1 MNRTWKKSDENL
13 AVLVLIP
20 PCPQNTNVI
29 RDVLYGSWCGGKLV
43 GGGMIPP
50 LSSLYVATVLAADQN
65 STTLIDCGADQR
77 DLKSLLELASQFK
90 ILVLQTSS
98 ITIDD
103 DAETARELRSRNPGL
118 VTIFYGSHPTFMP
131 ESTLDKD
138 GVDLIARREPEF
150 IIRDLVRALKAGGE
164 TWKKVKGIGYR
175 DNGRVILNEGYGFI
189 ENLDELPLPDRNLLP
204 REQKYFNPL
213 VRHYPYT
220 TVLSSRGCYSRCRF
234 CTAPYF
240 MGGKIRARSAESV
253 ITELEALKRQGFR
266 EIYFR
271 DETFTA
277 FPSRNQQICRHLI
290 DQRLD
295 LKWICNSIPG
305 ELDRETM
312 AEMKRAGCHTLKFGV
327 ESGAPEILEKSNK
340 RISLDSVRDN
350 FRWACEL
357 GFFRHAHIMFGMP
370 GETRESIETTLEFLL
385 EIDPDSVSFQ
395 ICSPYPGTPLY
406 QELLDSYP
414 EIIGDGSQVLRSSE
428 LHSRGILNHLY
439 TNLSNEVLENSIR
452 RANRRFY
459 FRPRYLAKS
468 LSRVRSFSDLRRLWV
483 AGSQLLEFS
492 FLGLR

>member
-1 MNRTWKKSDENL
+1 
-13 AVLVLIP
+13 
-20 PCPQNTNVI
+20 
-29 RDVLYGSWCGGKLV
+29 
-43 GGGMIPP
+43 
-50 LSSLYVATVLAADQN
+50 
-65 STTLIDCGADQR
+65 
-77 DLKSLLELASQFK
+77 
-90 ILVLQTSS
+90 
-98 ITIDD
+98 
-103 DAETARELRSRNPGL
+103 
-118 VTIFYGSHPTFMP
+118 MP
-131 ESTLDKD
+131 ESTLNKD

-164 TWKKVKGIGYR
+164 AWKKVKGIGYR

-189 ENLDELPLPDRNLLP
+189 EDLDELPIPDRNLLP

-220 TVLSSRGCYSRCRF
+220 SALSSRGCYSRCRF

-253 ITELEALKRQGFR
+253 ITEFEALKRQGFR

-277 FPSRNQQICRHLI
+277 FPSRNQQICRQLI
-290 DQRLD
+290 NRRLD

-340 RISLDSVRDN
+340 RISLDAVRDD
-350 FRWACEL
+350 FRWAREL
-357 GFFRHAHIMFGMP
+357 GLFRHAHIMFGMP
-370 GETRESIETTLEFLL
+370 GETRESIEATLEFLL

-468 LSRVRSFSDLRRLWV
+468 LSRVRSFSDLRRLWI
-483 AGSQLLEFS
+483 AGSQLFEFS
-492 FLGLR
+492 FLGFR